1 MRVTA
6 MKQIHELAK
15 YRKVAGL
22 TQEQLAR
29 RSGVDAALISK
40 FERGERVRLPYED
53 IVRLARALN
62 LTPEELV
69 PVADKVRK
77 PRAHAAK
84 PATEETRTA

>member
-1 MRVTA
+1 
-6 MKQIHELAK
+6 MKQVHELAK
-15 YRKVAGL
+15 YRKIARL
-22 TQEQLAR
+22 TQDQLAR

-62 LTPEELV
+62 LTPEEFV

-77 PRAHAAK
+77 PRVPRTAK
-84 PATEETRTA
+84 PTDDEDHVRTL